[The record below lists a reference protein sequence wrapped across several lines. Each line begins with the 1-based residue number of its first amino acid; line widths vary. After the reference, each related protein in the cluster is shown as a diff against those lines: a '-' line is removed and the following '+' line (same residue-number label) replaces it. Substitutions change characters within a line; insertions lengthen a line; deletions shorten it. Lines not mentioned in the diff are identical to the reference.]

1 MVAIIGRPNV
11 GKSTLFNRVL
21 GERRAVV
28 HDRPGITRDRNT
40 APAEWSGV
48 SFLLVDTGGFLP
60 GAAEGR
66 DANVRRQA
74 EIAIGLAHA
83 VLFMVDGK
91 TGVTDLDLAIARDLR
106 KRDATC
112 LLVVNKVDRAADLSA
127 HDFHGLG
134 LGEPLA
140 ISSENGLGIGDL
152 LDEVI
157 ARLPR
162 EPRRGGRPGPQVA
175 IIGRPNV
182 GKSSIVNVLLRE
194 DRVIVEPK
202 AGTTMDPIDTEWK
215 TPAGTFTLVDTAG
228 IRRESRYQDE
238 AEFYAVVRA
247 LNALQRSDIACLV
260 VDAFHGFLKQ
270 EARLAHNA
278 LDAGCSVLLVYNK
291 WDLIEGREAAWKRL
305 TAEREERYPTLAEL
319 PAVPVSATEKINLGR
334 LPKLIL
340 QRAEEHSRRI
350 PTPRLNDWLAQVQ
363 QERGVPSTRDGH
375 SPRLYYIAQ
384 TGTAPPEFTLF
395 VNHPQRLSENYR
407 RFLWLR
413 FAEHFDFHG
422 TPLRMRVRKSD

>member
-1 MVAIIGRPNV
+1 VVAIIGRPNV

-202 AGTTMDPIDTEWK
+202 AGTTMDSIDTEWK

-363 QERGVPSTRDGH
+363 QERGVPSTRAGH
-375 SPRLYYIAQ
+375 SPRLYYVAQ